1 MTATAPPAPTAEID
15 RLRAL
20 TAELLGHDAW
30 SREELLAHQ
39 RERLRALLRHAAANS
54 PYYREALGAA
64 AGDPDVD
71 LASLPTLSKEAL
83 VERFDDVAPTAAC
96 AAQTSM
102 RTSPARTRPSRT
114 WASTACSRRRGRPG
128 CAASSP
134 TTAPTWRSAPRSACG
149 RWRARASARPRGSS
163 RSARR
168 TRCT

>member
-1 MTATAPPAPTAEID
+1 MTATAPPAPTAEVE

-54 PYYREALGAA
+54 PYYREVLGAA

-83 VERFDDVAPTAAC
+83 VERFDDVVTDRRLRRADIDAHLAGLIAAV
-96 AAQTSM
+96 
-102 RTSPARTRPSRT
+102 SRQ
-114 WASTACSRRRGRPG
+114 
-128 CAASSP
+128 
-134 TTAPTWRSAPRSACG
+134 
-149 RWRARASARPRGSS
+149 S
-163 RSARR
+163 RS
-168 TRCT
+168 